1 MIHNDLMAFMMRHDN
16 GVQSMTNNATTG
28 NTGEETD
35 SKLSVPAHTHH
46 QLLFYAMED
55 RHTISEPRRLV
66 NDGDTNPCWEVDIL
80 RDDSL
85 VVDTFVLN
93 STVLPP
99 RVNKKGKVLWKLPET
114 GVPSF
119 GSEDRR
125 RILDIYKK
133 RKKERKKLS
142 LSSSIDGCD
151 DVLSEGVE
159 KAVNITADDECD
171 SGRDLASNDVRRVQR
186 EKVCPGNNV
195 GDRVRS
201 SFNEPQH
208 NNTISLPS
216 VLRPP
221 PGMSA
226 PPLIAEDRPALQSQT
241 SDSLYITVPLY
252 ERPERTHGQPDASL
266 AVPAARYFIT
276 KYYSYFDST
285 SGLSLSDLAR
295 YYTLKAQKS
304 VSIGEAHSVVTGR
317 DDITAQICSLAG
329 TTFVV
334 RGVVAQDTA
343 DGNGVHM
350 LVTGTAA
357 TSLNGSSGGVVA
369 NFAHSISLVPVNDE
383 ENREG
388 KISCPALIEALQM
401 GFPFQIHNDALAYL
415 PVTPTTTK

>member
-1 MIHNDLMAFMMRHDN
+1 MAG
-16 GVQSMTNNATTG
+16 GVDVVGGNN
-28 NTGEETD
+28 
-35 SKLSVPAHTHH
+35 HH
-46 QLLFYAMED
+46 HPQQLIIMED
-55 RHTISEPRRLV
+55 RYTISEPRCIV

-80 RDDSL
+80 RDDSM
-85 VVDTFVLN
+85 VVDTFVL
-93 STVLPP
+93 SSAVLPP
-99 RVNKKGKVLWKLPET
+99 RVNKKGRVLWKLPET

-125 RILDIYKK
+125 RILDMYKK

-142 LSSSIDGCD
+142 LSSAIDEGCEN
-151 DVLSEGVE
+151 VLSEGVE
-159 KAVNITADDECD
+159 KAINIKCTADDECD
-171 SGRDLASNDVRRVQR
+171 SNCDVASNDVRRVPG
-186 EKVCPGNNV
+186 PGNNV

-201 SFNEPQH
+201 SSNESQH
-208 NNTISLPS
+208 NDITSLPS

-226 PPLIAEDRPALQSQT
+226 SPLIAEDRPALLSQT

-252 ERPERTHGQPDASL
+252 ERPERIHGQPDSSL
-266 AVPAARYFIT
+266 AVPAARYFIA
-276 KYYSYFDST
+276 KYYSYFDCT
-285 SGLSLSDLAR
+285 SVLCLVDLAR

-317 DDITAQICSLAG
+317 EDITAQICNLAG
-329 TTFVV
+329 TKFVV

-343 DGNGVHM
+343 DGYGVHM

-357 TSLNGSSGGVVA
+357 ASLNGSPGGVMA

-388 KISCPALIEALQM
+388 KISCPALIEALQI

-415 PVTPTTTK
+415 PVTPTTMN

>member
-1 MIHNDLMAFMMRHDN
+1 
-16 GVQSMTNNATTG
+16 
-28 NTGEETD
+28 
-35 SKLSVPAHTHH
+35 
-46 QLLFYAMED
+46 MED

-66 NDGDTNPCWEVDIL
+66 NDGSTNPCWEVDIL

-85 VVDTFVLN
+85 VVDTFILN
-93 STVLPP
+93 SVILPP
-99 RVNKKGKVLWKLPET
+99 RINKKGKVLWKLPET
-114 GVPSF
+114 GEPSF

-142 LSSSIDGCD
+142 LSSAIDEGCEN
-151 DVLSEGVE
+151 VLSEGVE
-159 KAVNITADDECD
+159 KAINIKCTADDECGSD
-171 SGRDLASNDVRRVQR
+171 RDLASNDVRRVQR
-186 EKVCPGNNV
+186 EKACPVNNV

-201 SFNEPQH
+201 SSNEPQR
-208 NNTISLPS
+208 NNITSLPS

-226 PPLIAEDRPALQSQT
+226 PPLIAEDRPTQSQT

-266 AVPAARYFIT
+266 AVPAARYFIA
-276 KYYSYFDST
+276 KYYSYFDCI
-285 SGLSLSDLAR
+285 SGLRLSDLAR

-317 DDITAQICSLAG
+317 EDITAQICSFAG
-329 TTFVV
+329 TKFVV

-357 TSLNGSSGGVVA
+357 KSLNGSTGGVLA
-369 NFAHSISLVPVNDE
+369 NFAHSISLVPVNGE
-383 ENREG
+383 EQRE
-388 KISCPALIEALQM
+388 KISCPVLIEALDT

-415 PVTPTTTK
+415 PVTPTIN